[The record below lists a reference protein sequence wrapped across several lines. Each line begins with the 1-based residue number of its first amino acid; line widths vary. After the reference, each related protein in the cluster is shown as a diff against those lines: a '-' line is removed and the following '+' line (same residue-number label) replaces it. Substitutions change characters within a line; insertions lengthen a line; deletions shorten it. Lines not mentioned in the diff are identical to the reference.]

1 MSDVIAAAGATFAE
15 RPRLR
20 SGTGRWIMAAAVLGS
35 ALVSLD
41 TTVVN
46 LVVPR
51 IGADLGADMVDLQWV
66 VSGYTLALASLI
78 LVGGALGDRYGRRA
92 VFVWGSV
99 VFALASAWCG
109 VAPDVVTLVA
119 ARVVQ
124 GVAGALITPGSLAL
138 IAASLDP
145 RDQGAAIG
153 MWSGLGGVAG
163 AVGPIVGGWLVE
175 LAGWR
180 SVFLINV
187 PLAVAVAVVSMR
199 RVPESRDPY
208 APRRPDLLGT
218 AVVAT
223 GLVVLTYG
231 FIAGQ
236 AGMQAAGA
244 VLVAVFVIVQT
255 RVRNPLVPP
264 ALFRSRQFTAVN
276 LVTLPVYAALGCVL
290 FLLLLQLQIVAGY
303 SPLVAGTATIPIT
316 AIMLLSSG
324 CVGRWAQRHGAR
336 LPMTIGLL
344 LSAAGSVS
352 LAGIDANGSYATTVL
367 PGVVLLGAGMAV
379 FVAPLTESVF
389 VSVPTEEAGI
399 ASGVNNAIAR
409 IAQLLAIAAIP
420 GLVGISRTPLTDS
433 IAFGAGYRAAM
444 WICSALFASGA
455 TLAATLMPRPAR
467 DTVAAPPAAR
477 WPSDMLPFSAD
488 AVGIGESRTTPSRGR
503 RLGRGRGPRRQ
514 PGGGP
519 SDHDARRPRPAHP
532 TARPENRS
540 GQRMR
545 NE

>member
-35 ALVSLD
+35 ALVSID

-51 IGADLGADMVDLQWV
+51 IGADLDADMVDLQWV

-99 VFALASAWCG
+99 VFALSSAWCG
-109 VAPDVVTLVA
+109 VAPDVATLVA

-218 AVVAT
+218 AVVVT

-236 AGMQAAGA
+236 VEMQAAGA

-324 CVGRWAQRHGAR
+324 WIGRWAQRHGAR
-336 LPMTIGLL
+336 LLMTIGLL
-344 LSAAGSVS
+344 LSAAGAMS
-352 LAGIDANGSYATTVL
+352 LAGIGADGSYATAVL
-367 PGVVLLGAGMAV
+367 PGVLLLGAGMAV

-389 VSVPTEEAGI
+389 ASVPTEEAGI

-420 GLVGISRTPLTDS
+420 GLVGISRTPLTDGV
-433 IAFGAGYRAAM
+433 AFGAGYRAAM

-467 DTVAAPPAAR
+467 TTVAAPPAAR
-477 WPSDMLPFSAD
+477 WPSDLLPFSAD
-488 AVGIGESRTTPSRGR
+488 AVDTGESRTTPSRGR

-519 SDHDARRPRPAHP
+519 SDHDVRRPRPTHS

-540 GQRMR
+540 GRRMR